1 MKKKIKM
8 LLLLIGLLTIQIG
21 LTSALFNSTS
31 SISNT
36 FNTIRYSFSLN
47 SNGGVFKSHSVD
59 ITNNGTKL
67 PIPSKSGYSFIG
79 YSDSIGSEIITTE
92 QVNDVSLINNKTIY
106 ANWDTNAYRVNYFL
120 NGGSLSNPKYSYN
133 VEEDFYISDPT
144 KEGNTFIG
152 WTGSNGINPQKSL
165 YVPKGTVNDLN
176 YYANWDPYKYTVDVN
191 PIIQNVSYN
200 SGLTGFTF
208 SVWLDGVLVAD
219 HVTDYYNSAVPY
231 GTKLR
236 VYVYDRDGYS
246 VKSFRDYTWTV
257 TSYLEIVPIWYDDI
271 PPTITS
277 FSVTNLG
284 YKNGYSDKAGWN
296 VRIYIYGY
304 DNGTG
309 ISLYQTWL
317 KPYMNG
323 QGGARKDGN
332 DRTLIGVLY
341 LEQPEGRTF
350 CAYAIDAAGNE
361 TEKCETIKV

>member
-1 MKKKIKM
+1 MPVI
-8 LLLLIGLLTIQIG
+8 
-21 LTSALFNSTS
+21 
-31 SISNT
+31 
-36 FNTIRYSFSLN
+36 
-47 SNGGVFKSHSVD
+47 
-59 ITNNGTKL
+59 
-67 PIPSKSGYSFIG
+67 
-79 YSDSIGSEIITTE
+79 
-92 QVNDVSLINNKTIY
+92 
-106 ANWDTNAYRVNYFL
+106 
-120 NGGSLSNPKYSYN
+120 
-133 VEEDFYISDPT
+133 